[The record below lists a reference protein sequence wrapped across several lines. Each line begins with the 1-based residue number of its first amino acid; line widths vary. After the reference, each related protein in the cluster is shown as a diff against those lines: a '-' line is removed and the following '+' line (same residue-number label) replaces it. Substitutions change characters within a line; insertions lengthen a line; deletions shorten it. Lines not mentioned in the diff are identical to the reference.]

1 MITWQW
7 CQIMWQTKL
16 KNDIW
21 DWRKFFLNIE
31 NISPVG
37 MSNQD
42 KAAKEKNY
50 HLMLVLGV
58 ATSLLRH
65 QNVKLAT
72 LWVGPLPVHRLQFGD
87 DTDDGQVYSVHRYTG
102 EVSFS
107 LVATLSSC
115 NTLSLY
121 QIWLDLESSVEFIL
135 ANLIRSRIER
145 V

>member
-1 MITWQW
+1 M
-7 CQIMWQTKL
+7 
-16 KNDIW
+16 
-21 DWRKFFLNIE
+21 
-31 NISPVG
+31 
-37 MSNQD
+37 
-42 KAAKEKNY
+42 
-50 HLMLVLGV
+50 
-58 ATSLLRH
+58 
-65 QNVKLAT
+65 
-72 LWVGPLPVHRLQFGD
+72 PVHRLQFGD